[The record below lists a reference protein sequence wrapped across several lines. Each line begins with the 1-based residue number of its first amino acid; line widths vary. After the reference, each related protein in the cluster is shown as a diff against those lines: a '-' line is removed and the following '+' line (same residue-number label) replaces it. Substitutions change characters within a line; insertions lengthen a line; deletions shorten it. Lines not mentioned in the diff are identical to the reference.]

1 MVTIQQKTEFEA
13 EIKKSRFR
21 ATVMRVDSGEEI
33 CIRLSEARDPT
44 ASHNCWAYR
53 IGDQYRFSDDGE
65 PGGSAGRPILTAID
79 GQGLDHLLVVV
90 SRHFGGVKLGV
101 GGLVR
106 AYGGTAAEC
115 LRRAVKVELHPAAEV
130 EIRIPFADEDRVYQF
145 LEEKGASIVRK
156 TYEAD
161 GPRIQFQ
168 VEARLVEILRSQI
181 LDLTRGQAQWR
192 KAGG

>member
-181 LDLTRGQAQWR
+181 LDLTRGQAHWR